1 MLSVVGITE
10 IILPAVL
17 VVGAFHTKLLRVV
30 HHTDDLGIKLIDH
43 TTVSCKEQIQPA
55 EDQSTDHNTDDDLQR
70 CINVSLTG
78 FVRQI
83 LSHCLPSPHQVP
95 L

>member
-30 HHTDDLGIKLIDH
+30 HHTDNLGIKLIDH
-43 TTVSCKEQIQPA
+43 TAIPCKEQIQPA
-55 EDQSTDHNTDDDLQR
+55 EDQSTDHNTDDDLQCR
-70 CINVSLTG
+70 INVSLTG
-78 FVRQI
+78 LVAKIF
-83 LSHCLPSPHQVP
+83 SHCLPSPHQVP